1 MKRVLRWRAALIAAA
16 TALSYT
22 TAFADTPPLTLDDAL
37 RIFRT
42 SGFDLLIA
50 DATVASAGG
59 DLEIARSISNPAVS
73 LSRGNSFHYNPA
85 LCEGCSSM
93 SISVGVT
100 DQAALSDTLTGKRR
114 LRVAVAQAALDVTR
128 RSRADV
134 ERTLEFTLKQ
144 QLLSAELAKQS
155 LVYATESQQLASD
168 TLKLV
173 NVRYSAGAVSEADVA
188 RAEVQKLETDQAVD
202 AALQNLN
209 SAKAA
214 LAYLLGYKETPSD
227 LEVGDDLTHTGA
239 APLVNPS
246 RDGLLEEALTHRPDL
261 AATRFQVSRARSAL
275 ALARRQ
281 RIPDFFPSAQYSQ
294 EGTGQSAIQPPTLT
308 FGVSFS
314 PPIFYRYRGEMEK
327 AKADLR
333 TQQVTAQK
341 ITAQVG
347 SDVTTAV
354 VAFTSARNRTTRM
367 EGRLLERSARARDL
381 VRLQYEKGAASLF
394 EFLDAQ
400 RTFLSIRNEYLQNLN
415 DYWSAVFQLEQ
426 ATGMELHQ

>member
-1 MKRVLRWRAALIAAA
+1 MRRVSRGRAAWIAVIV
-16 TALSYT
+16 ALCSINL
-22 TAFADTPPLTLDDAL
+22 FADAPLTLDDAL

-50 DATVASAGG
+50 DATVATAAG
-59 DLEIARSISNPAVS
+59 DLEIARAIPNPSMS
-73 LSRGNSFHYNPA
+73 LSRGNSFHYDPA
-85 LCEGCSSM
+85 LCEGCSST
-93 SISVGVT
+93 SISSGIT
-100 DQAALSDTLTGKRR
+100 DQAALSDTLTRKRR
-114 LRVAVAQAALDVTR
+114 LRVAVARAALDATR

-144 QLLSAELAKQS
+144 QLLNAELAKQS
-155 LVYATESQQLASD
+155 LAYATESQKLTSD

-173 NVRYSAGAVSEADVA
+173 NVRYAAGAISDADVA
-188 RAEVQKLETDQAVD
+188 RAEVQKLEADQAVD
-202 AALQNLN
+202 VALQNLD
-209 SAKAA
+209 SAKAI
-214 LAYLLGYKETPSD
+214 LAYLLGYKETPRD
-227 LEVGDDLTHTGA
+227 LDVGDDLTHTGPVA
-239 APLVNPS
+239 LANPS
-246 RDGLLEEALTHRPDL
+246 RDALLQEALSHRPDL

-294 EGTGQSAIQPPTLT
+294 EGTGQSAIQPPTVT
-308 FGVSFS
+308 FGISFS
-314 PPIFYRYRGEMEK
+314 PPIFYRYRGEIDK

-347 SDVTTAV
+347 SDVATAV
-354 VAFTSARNRTTRM
+354 AVFNSARNRTARM
-367 EGRLLERSARARDL
+367 EGRLLERAARARDL

-400 RTFLSIRNEYLQNLN
+400 RTFLSIRTEYLQNLN

-426 ATGMELHQ
+426 ATGMELRQ